1 MAEMNT
7 SAGSTSAPGDIFAT
21 THWTVVLAA
30 GQRSTPQSDGA
41 LEELCKTYWFPLYAY
56 VRRRGQTKEDA
67 EDLTQAFFARFLER
81 NYLAGLS
88 AERGRFRAFLLAS
101 LKHFLA
107 NEWDKSRRQKR
118 GGNVTHL
125 SLDWQ
130 TADAQFQVA
139 ATAEP
144 SPDKAF
150 DREWA
155 VALLARVIEQLQAEC
170 ANEDRGRQF
179 AELKIFLTAG
189 KGEGSHADAAR
200 RLGLDETAVRVA
212 VHRLRKRYRQLLR
225 DEIAQ
230 TLADAGDVDEEMR
243 ALFGAFDT

>member
-1 MAEMNT
+1 V
-7 SAGSTSAPGDIFAT
+7 FAT

-30 GQRSTPQSDGA
+30 GQRSTPQSDRA
-41 LEELCKTYWFPLYAY
+41 LEELCRTYWFPLYAY
-56 VRRRGQTKEDA
+56 VRRRGHTREDA
-67 EDLTQAFFARFLER
+67 EDLTQAFFTRFLAR

-118 GGNVTHL
+118 GGGVAPL

-130 TADAQFQVA
+130 TADTKFQVA
-139 ATAEP
+139 ANEP
-144 SPDKAF
+144 SPDRAF

-155 VALLARVIEQLQAEC
+155 VTLLAKVVERLQAEC
-170 ANEDRGRQF
+170 AAEGKANQF
-179 AELKIFLTAG
+179 EQLKIFLTAG
-189 KGEGSHADAAR
+189 KGELSHAAAAQK
-200 RLGLDETAVRVA
+200 LGMDETAVRVA
-212 VHRLRKRYRQLLR
+212 VHRLRKRYRALLR

-230 TLADAGDVDEEMR
+230 TLADAADVDEEMR
-243 ALFGAFDT
+243 ALFGAFSA